1 MNSNENHKFADLKK
15 EDIQE
20 ITDLENKISS
30 GTGQDTI
37 LIAYS
42 KKNSS

>member
-1 MNSNENHKFADLKK
+1 MNNMENHQFADLTK
-15 EDIQE
+15 EDVQK

-30 GTGQDTI
+30 ETGEDTI

-42 KKNSS
+42 KKNG

>member
-1 MNSNENHKFADLKK
+1 MENHKFADLTKD
-15 EDIQE
+15 DIQK

-30 GTGQDTI
+30 ETGENTI

-42 KKNSS
+42 KMKG

>member
-1 MNSNENHKFADLKK
+1 MNNMQNHKFADLKT
-15 EDIQE
+15 EDIQK

-30 GTGQDTI
+30 ETGEDTV

-42 KKNSS
+42 KKDG